1 VNTIS
6 KILLGVIMKKVLILN
21 GHQYYEANAKG
32 GLTQHYINRA
42 NDFFLKNGF
51 EVKQTHIEKGYT
63 KEEEIEKFEWADYIL
78 FQYPVFWMGLPWISK
93 RYIDETFTPSRH
105 FKSDGRSRDDASK
118 LYGSGGLLQG
128 KKYMLSLT
136 YNCPESAFD
145 NKNSLFDGLSLDQ
158 AHVAVHKTFQFC
170 GLEPLET
177 YAVHDIF
184 KGDLNL
190 ESELE
195 NFEKVLTKNFL

>member
-1 VNTIS
+1 
-6 KILLGVIMKKVLILN
+6 MKKVLIIN
-21 GHQYYEANAKG
+21 GHQFYKNVAEGNLTNSFIDKANE
-32 GLTQHYINRA
+32 
-42 NDFFLKNGF
+42 FFTKNGF
-51 EVKQTHIEKGYT
+51 EVKNTHIEKGYE

-78 FQYPVFWMGLPWISK
+78 FQYPVYWMGLPWIAK
-93 RYIDETFTPSRH
+93 KYIDETFTQGRH
-105 FKSDGRSRDDASK
+105 YASDGRSRDDVSK
-118 LYGSGGLLQG
+118 LYGSGGLMKG

-136 YNCPESAFD
+136 YNCPESAFN
-145 NKNSLFDGLSLDQ
+145 NKDSLFDGMSLDE

-190 ESELE
+190 DAELE
-195 NFEKVLTKNFL
+195 KFEKVLAKNFL